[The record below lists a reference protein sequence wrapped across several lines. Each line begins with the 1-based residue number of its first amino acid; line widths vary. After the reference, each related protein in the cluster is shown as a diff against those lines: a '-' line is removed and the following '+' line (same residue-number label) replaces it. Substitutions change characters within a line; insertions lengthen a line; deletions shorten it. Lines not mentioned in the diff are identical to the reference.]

1 MQAPLPAPPAQPAAC
16 VGSVRGLFWR
26 ASQRTGI
33 CIPALPSANGRLPC
47 KRKHAIIAR
56 FLFAARFARYARYLK
71 QKLFRGTP
79 PPGRAGGFHNS
90 PPSPK
95 NNRLGRFAFPGDFAA
110 FRPFAART
118 PRGMALIQFLKERL
132 VTFAGHGAAASFS
145 ERKQDANPARFNARR
160 RIRTAV
166 CCAAAP
172 RLPPSSIPP
181 HRTDRAAA
189 RRETELGET
198 ARRVGQKTGEGASRS
213 RPGAAATVSQTPH
226 TTAFPATGFTAF
238 MPAVPLR
245 RKGRACR
252 RRTEGRR

>member
-1 MQAPLPAPPAQPAAC
+1 MRFQA
-16 VGSVRGLFWR
+16 
-26 ASQRTGI
+26 I
-33 CIPALPSANGRLPC
+33 C
-47 KRKHAIIAR
+47 
-56 FLFAARFARYARYLK
+56 Y
-71 QKLFRGTP
+71 T
-79 PPGRAGGFHNS
+79 
-90 PPSPK
+90 
-95 NNRLGRFAFPGDFAA
+95 

-132 VTFAGHGAAASFS
+132 VTFTGHGAAASFS

-198 ARRVGQKTGEGASRS
+198 ARQVGQNTGEGASRS
-213 RPGAAATVSQTPH
+213 RPGAAATVSQTRK
-226 TTAFPATGFTAF
+226 AFPAAKGRMFPKRRTRRRFLRPASPRSCRPYRRGGKAAPAAAGGKAGANSRAAADTRGQVGTAHYTGTLSK
-238 MPAVPLR
+238 PLR
-245 RKGRACR
+245 TVIPACTRAAFR
-252 RRTEGRR
+252 QPALAEPVS

>member
-1 MQAPLPAPPAQPAAC
+1 MSKKMQAPLPAPPAEPAVC

-90 PPSPK
+90 PPFPSK
-95 NNRLGRFAFPGDFAA
+95 TIAWDALRFQAICYT

-132 VTFAGHGAAASFS
+132 ATFAGHGAAASFS

-213 RPGAAATVSQTPH
+213 RPGAAATVSQTP
-226 TTAFPATGFTAF
+226 
-238 MPAVPLR
+238 
-245 RKGRACR
+245 
-252 RRTEGRR
+252 

>member
-1 MQAPLPAPPAQPAAC
+1 MTKSPDEYESAQCGGLYCRPWRPALLRKYASAAASAAGSAGGLRWLCKRPVLAGVPTYWHLYPRPAARKREIAVQTEARHHC
-16 VGSVRGLFWR
+16 TLLVRGPIRPVCPVFEAKAFSR
-26 ASQRTGI
+26 DAS
-33 CIPALPSANGRLPC
+33 
-47 KRKHAIIAR
+47 AR
-56 FLFAARFARYARYLK
+56 QSRRFPQLS
-71 QKLFRGTP
+71 P
-79 PPGRAGGFHNS
+79 PPL
-90 PPSPK
+90 K
-95 NNRLGRFAFPGDFAA
+95 INRLGRFAFPGDCYT

-181 HRTDRAAA
+181 HRTNRAAA

-198 ARRVGQKTGEGASRS
+198 ARRVGQNTGEGASRS
-213 RPGAAATVSQTPH
+213 RPGAAATVSRTP
-226 TTAFPATGFTAF
+226 
-238 MPAVPLR
+238 
-245 RKGRACR
+245 
-252 RRTEGRR
+252 